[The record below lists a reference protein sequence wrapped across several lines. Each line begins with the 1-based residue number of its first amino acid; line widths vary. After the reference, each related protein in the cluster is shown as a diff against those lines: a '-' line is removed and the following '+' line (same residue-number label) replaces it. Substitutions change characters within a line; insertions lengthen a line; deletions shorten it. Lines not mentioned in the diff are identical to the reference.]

1 MKRRVVLATATEAAR
16 SLAQGPALAAEV
28 VKNCAETWLRSSPSR
43 REQPV
48 AMLETALAALLSSR
62 APAFHS
68 RIGCGRAAT
77 RNDDIITVAG
87 GRKVIGFGSD
97 KGEVFAWRVW
107 LVC

>member
-1 MKRRVVLATATEAAR
+1 
-16 SLAQGPALAAEV
+16 
-28 VKNCAETWLRSSPSR
+28 
-43 REQPV
+43 
-48 AMLETALAALLSSR
+48 MLETALAALLSSR